1 MKDNDR
7 ACCCDINVTSSK
19 EKRVL
24 IIALILN
31 AGMFIAEFGAGI
43 LSHSTALLADS
54 LDMLADAFVYAI
66 SLFALG
72 RAQLWRNRA
81 ALTNGGLELIIG
93 IGILIEAISKLFIDV
108 IPQAD
113 VMGVFGV
120 AALLVNTVCFVMLR
134 QFRQGDINLRAVW
147 ICSRNDMLANIGV
160 LVAAGLVALT
170 QKAWPDIVIGA
181 IIASIIVHS
190 AWKIIQES
198 FRHIK

>member
-1 MKDNDR
+1 MKDKDK
-7 ACCCDINVTSSK
+7 ACGCEITATSSK

-24 IIALILN
+24 VIALILN

-72 RAQLWRNRA
+72 RAQHWRHRA

-93 IGILIEAISKLFIDV
+93 IGILVEAISKLFVDI
-108 IPQAD
+108 IPHAG

-120 AALLVNTVCFVMLR
+120 AALIVNTVCFVMLR
-134 QFRQGDINLRAVW
+134 Q
-147 ICSRNDMLANIGV
+147 
-160 LVAAGLVALT
+160 
-170 QKAWPDIVIGA
+170 
-181 IIASIIVHS
+181 
-190 AWKIIQES
+190 
-198 FRHIK
+198 

>member
-1 MKDNDR
+1 MKEHDV
-7 ACCCDINVTSSK
+7 ACSCEITVTSSK

-31 AGMFIAEFGAGI
+31 AGMFVAEFGAGI

-54 LDMLADAFVYAI
+54 LDMLADAFVYAM

-72 RAQLWRNRA
+72 RAQHWRQRA

-108 IPQAD
+108 VPQAG
-113 VMGVFGV
+113 VMGIFGV
-120 AALLVNTVCFVMLR
+120 AALIVNTVCFVLLR

-160 LVAAGLVALT
+160 LVAAGLVVLT
-170 QKAWPDIVIGA
+170 QEAWQD
-181 IIASIIVHS
+181 S
-190 AWKIIQES
+190 
-198 FRHIK
+198 